1 MHLNEFKFSQILL
14 GDKKA
19 TYLCSKII
27 STLREALEVFK
38 RHQRKQKSRLICT
51 WGHKGAGAID
61 QNGQVLF
68 VQAELVCNIIDSCGA
83 GDTFVACVIA
93 SLIKG
98 RSLKTALET
107 GCRIAAKKIGQRGFQ
122 NLGDLFF

>member
-1 MHLNEFKFSQILL
+1 MIELSDNHN
-14 GDKKA
+14 
-19 TYLCSKII
+19 SKDIP
-27 STLREALEVFK
+27 V
-38 RHQRKQKSRLICT
+38 RHCIYYR
-51 WGHKGAGAID
+51 
-61 QNGQVLF
+61 VLMKIF
-68 VQAELVCNIIDSCGA
+68 VGA

>member
-1 MHLNEFKFSQILL
+1 MW
-14 GDKKA
+14 GDKKQ
-19 TYLCSKII
+19 IFR
-27 STLREALEVFK
+27 TL
-38 RHQRKQKSRLICT
+38 
-51 WGHKGAGAID
+51 
-61 QNGQVLF
+61 
-68 VQAELVCNIIDSCGA
+68 DSCGA

-98 RSLKTALET
+98 RTLKTALET